1 MKGTGI
7 VGLGAWPLS
16 LVSQLGDRIGHKF
29 SYCLAPIDSNSNSK
43 LKFGDEANILGNGV
57 VSTRLTKNP
66 ISPSY
71 YNVKPKGINVV
82 KVPITFTYLDRKL
95 YNDIVTSMKQIYSS
109 VEAVQDLPQS
119 FDFCGCFKGSSVE
132 VPSEIVFHFNGGDV
146 TLPLENM
153 YTIVENNLM
162 NFQVEYDLQ
171 GKRVSFAPSNCA
183 DNSGLI
189 IISFCIK
196 IQVCCILYVHA
207 LHGIRVSSS
216 NTFSIMSEK
225 LDYLMSSQA
234 IMAGDL

>member
-29 SYCLAPIDSNSNSK
+29 SYYLAPIDSNSNSK

-71 YNVKPKGINVV
+71 YNVNPKGIN
-82 KVPITFTYLDRKL
+82 
-95 YNDIVTSMKQIYSS
+95 QIYSS

-132 VPSEIVFHFNGGDV
+132 VPPEIVFHFNGGDV

-153 YTIVENNLM
+153 YTIVENNL
-162 NFQVEYDLQ
+162 VEYDLQ

-189 IISFCIK
+189 IISF
-196 IQVCCILYVHA
+196 
-207 LHGIRVSSS
+207 SNSS
-216 NTFSIMSEK
+216 NVKFTPNEFTQLSMC
-225 LDYLMSSQA
+225 L
-234 IMAGDL
+234 